1 MSLAVA
7 YEVAVTLNLNKD
19 FVAAGRQFVGD

>member
-1 MSLAVA
+1 VVA

-19 FVAAGRQFVGD
+19 VVAAGRQFVGD